1 MSDAQTPANE
11 AAKAKG
17 LVVVWPEPDQLFVDI
32 DSHAA
37 LVLFEAHILTLKSV
51 VPCTWMVMR
60 SPSEKPGH
68 WHATVRLSRP
78 VEDVFE
84 RILLQ
89 ALLGSDLLHEI
100 LSWKQAT
107 AGNATPTCF
116 FEKPERVEAIGVQ
129 ATKLGGTHAIAL
141 EEILP

>member
-1 MSDAQTPANE
+1 MSDAQTPATE

-17 LVVVWPEPDQLFVDI
+17 LVVVWPKPDQLFVDI
-32 DSHAA
+32 DDDVSLATFEKH
-37 LVLFEAHILTLKSV
+37 VLIVKAVI
-51 VPCTWMVMR
+51 PCTWMVMR
-60 SPSEKPGH
+60 SPSDKPDR
-68 WHATVRLSRP
+68 WHATVKLTRP

-89 ALLGSDLLHEI
+89 ALLGSDLFHEI

-116 FEKPERVEAIGVQ
+116 FERPERVEELQAQVAKLSGASPEEGV
-129 ATKLGGTHAIAL
+129 AF
-141 EEILP
+141 

>member
-1 MSDAQTPANE
+1 MSDAQTPAFE

-17 LVVVWPEPDQLFVDI
+17 LVVVWPGPNQLFVDI
-32 DSHAA
+32 DNAVSLA
-37 LVLFEAHILTLKSV
+37 VFERHILIVKSV

-60 SPSEKPGH
+60 SPSGKPDR
-68 WHATVRLSRP
+68 WHATVKLTRP
-78 VEDVFE
+78 VESPVE

-89 ALLGSDLLHEI
+89 ALLGSDLLHET

-116 FEKPERVEAIGVQ
+116 FERPERVEEMQ
-129 ATKLGGTHAIAL
+129 AQAVGAMTGTAV
-141 EEILP
+141 PR